1 MAARTAAGWTVE
13 PLPASGETLRMDL
26 LAEEGRAALLQ
37 SWGQRLA
44 QWFQEQVLSL
54 LIDQEPANG

>member
-1 MAARTAAGWTVE
+1 MKAE
-13 PLPASGETLRMDL
+13 IKQL
-26 LAEEGRAALLQ
+26 LIDFYADEALLSLLQ

>member
-1 MAARTAAGWTVE
+1 ME